1 MNIVKARVTAAFGII
16 LLLSGCDVA
25 TSATNDEHSEIG
37 KKVEILDQNVA
48 DKNVVNESDLTK
60 ASYLIGFNQA
70 QNMVDRTFGAI
81 DLEAYAQGVQ
91 DQVAGAE
98 SVVDPNQGE
107 ALMTA
112 LGKAVEAKQAQASEG
127 VRTEG
132 EAYRTAF
139 AAKQG
144 VVTLPSGLLYQVM
157 HEGNG
162 AKPAASDTVVTH
174 YHGMLIDGT
183 VFDSSV
189 DRGEPASFAVN
200 GVIRGWTEALQL
212 MATGSK
218 WRLVIPPELAYGASG
233 SRGTIPPHAT
243 LEFEVELLEIK

>member
-1 MNIVKARVTAAFGII
+1 MKIVKVRVTAAFGII
-16 LLLSGCDVA
+16 LMLSGCDVA
-25 TSATNDEHSEIG
+25 TSATNDENSEIG
-37 KKVEILDQNVA
+37 KKVDVMDQNGV
-48 DKNVVNESDLTK
+48 DQNDLTK

-70 QNMVDRTFGAI
+70 QSMEDRTFGAI
-81 DLEAYAQGVQ
+81 DLNAYAQGVQ
-91 DQVAGAE
+91 DQVAGDD
-98 SVVDPNQGE
+98 SVVDQSQGE
-107 ALMTA
+107 VLMMA

-127 VRTEG
+127 VRAAG

-139 AAKQG
+139 AAKEG

-157 HEGNG
+157 HAGNG
-162 AKPAASDTVVTH
+162 AKPAATDTVVTH

-200 GVIRGWTEALQL
+200 GVIKGWTEALQL

-233 SRGTIPPHAT
+233 SRGAIPPHAT